1 MNDPTLIG
9 PCADYEH
16 DLVDLHDGTLA
27 PDRVHVVRRHL
38 EACPRC
44 QSWQA
49 EFAILET
56 RLAAELPRPELS
68 ATFDAKLQQRLAAL
82 ARPSVR
88 SDLRAALER
97 EHDSLIDTL
106 QRGARRRAVLGALG
120 SAAATLCA
128 LAAVRGLLAQG
139 VGLLPSVAEGPER
152 WLMLGI
158 VGVAMAVAAL
168 GWSAGRN
175 GVPTLGLLR

>member
-27 PDRVHVVRRHL
+27 PDRAGVVRRHL
-38 EACPRC
+38 EAWPRC
-44 QSWQA
+44 RDWQA
-49 EFAILET
+49 EFAVLEA

-68 ATFDAKLQQRLAAL
+68 LTFDAKLQQRLAAL
-82 ARPSVR
+82 ARPPVR
-88 SDLRAALER
+88 SNLRAALEH

-106 QRGARRRAVLGALG
+106 RRGARRRAVLGALG
-120 SAAATLCA
+120 SAAVTLCV
-128 LAAVRGLLAQG
+128 LAAARGLLAQG

>member
-1 MNDPTLIG
+1 MNDPTQIG

-27 PDRVHVVRRHL
+27 PDRARVVRRHL
-38 EACPRC
+38 DTCPRC
-44 QSWQA
+44 RDWQA

-68 ATFDAKLQQRLAAL
+68 PTFDAKLQQRLAAL
-82 ARPSVR
+82 ARPPAHSN
-88 SDLRAALER
+88 LRAALEQ

-106 QRGARRRAVLGALG
+106 RRGARRRAVLGALG

-128 LAAVRGLLAQG
+128 LAAARGLLAQG
-139 VGLLPSVAEGPER
+139 VGLVPSIAEGPER

-158 VGVAMAVAAL
+158 VGVVMAVAAL
-168 GWSAGRN
+168 GWSATRN
-175 GVPTLGLLR
+175 GVPTLGLSR

>member
-9 PCADYEH
+9 PCTDYEH

-27 PDRVHVVRRHL
+27 PDRARVVRRHL

-44 QSWQA
+44 RDWQA
-49 EFAILET
+49 KFAILET
-56 RLAAELPRPELS
+56 RLAAALPRPGLS
-68 ATFDAKLQQRLAAL
+68 PTFDAKLQQRLAAL
-82 ARPSVR
+82 VRPPVR
-88 SDLRAALER
+88 SDLRATLER
-97 EHDSLIDTL
+97 EHDSLIDSL
-106 QRGARRRAVLGALG
+106 RRGARRHAILGALG
-120 SAAATLCA
+120 SAAVMLCA

-139 VGLLPSVAEGPER
+139 AGLVPSVADGPER

-175 GVPTLGLLR
+175 GVPTLGMLR

>member
-27 PDRVHVVRRHL
+27 PDRARVVRRHL

-44 QSWQA
+44 RDWQA
-49 EFAILET
+49 KFAILET
-56 RLAAELPRPELS
+56 RLAADLPRPELS

-82 ARPSVR
+82 ARPPVR
-88 SDLRAALER
+88 GDLRAALER
-97 EHDSLIDTL
+97 EHDSLIDSL
-106 QRGARRRAVLGALG
+106 QRGARRRAVLGAVG

-128 LAAVRGLLAQG
+128 LEAARGLLAQG

-175 GVPTLGLLR
+175 GVPTLGMLR